1 MVYSLADVS
10 SSVAVVTEPDDEY
23 VVDVDMLVNELR
35 LNDLVS
41 VVASDTSDI
50 SRSGTASM
58 S

>member
-1 MVYSLADVS
+1 MVYSLADVA

-23 VVDVDMLVNELR
+23 DVDVDMRVNELR

-41 VVASDTSDI
+41 VVASDKSDI

>member
-1 MVYSLADVS
+1 MVYSLADVA

-23 VVDVDMLVNELR
+23 DVDVDMLVNELR

-41 VVASDTSDI
+41 VVASDKSDI